1 MATFKKFDN
10 QQVYKLKTAAA
21 VNLKTGDVISYDHSA
36 KTATKVT
43 TMEAAE
49 TAFASN
55 SLYIVAQ
62 SDAITYN
69 NGTGYKTAKLVGM
82 DEVKGNT
89 IVAYFLVEVAGLP
102 LLTVTIFQIP
112 EHRLLTPI
120 ERSLKL
126 DFCACR
132 KFLDRNREL
141 VVVPGPDTFDSRR
154 GNIAR

>member
-21 VNLKTGDVISYDHSA
+21 VNLKTGDVINYDHSA

-55 SLYIVAQ
+55 SLYIIAQ

-69 NGTGYKTAKLVGM
+69 NGTGYKTAKLAGM
-82 DEVKGNT
+82 DEVKGNI
-89 IVAYFLVEVAGLP
+89 IVAYRVDSLANIEGLG
-102 LLTVTIFQIP
+102 
-112 EHRLLTPI
+112 
-120 ERSLKL
+120 
-126 DFCACR
+126 A
-132 KFLDRNREL
+132 
-141 VVVPGPDTFDSRR
+141 
-154 GNIAR
+154 

>member
-21 VNLKTGDVISYDHSA
+21 VNLKTGDVINYDHNA

-55 SLYIVAQ
+55 SLYIIAQ

-82 DEVKGNT
+82 DEVKGNI
-89 IVAYFLVEVAGLP
+89 IVAYRVDSLANIEGL
-102 LLTVTIFQIP
+102 
-112 EHRLLTPI
+112 E
-120 ERSLKL
+120 
-126 DFCACR
+126 A
-132 KFLDRNREL
+132 
-141 VVVPGPDTFDSRR
+141 
-154 GNIAR
+154 

>member
-21 VNLKTGDVISYDHSA
+21 VNLKTGDVINYDYSA
-36 KTATKVT
+36 QTATKVT

-82 DEVKGNT
+82 DEVKGNI
-89 IVAYFLVEVAGLP
+89 IVAYRVDSLANIEGLG
-102 LLTVTIFQIP
+102 
-112 EHRLLTPI
+112 
-120 ERSLKL
+120 
-126 DFCACR
+126 A
-132 KFLDRNREL
+132 
-141 VVVPGPDTFDSRR
+141 
-154 GNIAR
+154 